1 MQFLG
6 PLTIIVGCL
15 CLALLGTPS
24 EVRWLSPEEK
34 RMANERIA
42 HNNTG
47 HDRTG
52 IKEWKWKQ
60 ARECLLDP
68 CVSPGARILTYHF
81 SRRPLTPL

>member
-1 MQFLG
+1 MRMQFLG

-34 RMANERIA
+34 RMTNERIA
-42 HNNTG
+42 QNNTG

-52 IKEWKWKQ
+52 IKE
-60 ARECLLDP
+60 
-68 CVSPGARILTYHF
+68 
-81 SRRPLTPL
+81 